1 MQVGQSSLIK
11 IYLNLSLRNCW
22 NTETTING
30 GMPMFNV
37 LKAVK
42 EMSKAGSTV
51 VDNSILNEVGD
62 ILYGLNVNYT
72 VDEIDKTTTKL
83 YLD

>member
-1 MQVGQSSLIK
+1 
-11 IYLNLSLRNCW
+11 
-22 NTETTING
+22 
-30 GMPMFNV
+30 MFNT
-37 LKAVK
+37 LKAIK

-72 VDEIDKTTTKL
+72 TDEIDKTTTKL